1 MTATNDSRICKVALA
16 LAEMGLPTF
25 PLLPG
30 KKTPQVDGGF
40 KAATVD
46 EAQLRRWFNGEAN
59 QKRNIG
65 IPTGPVSGLLVID
78 HDPYKPGAE
87 NSLTDLEA
95 KLGPLVPTFTVR
107 TRAGGFHYFFQYPDD
122 HDVRCSNGKFG
133 KGLDIKGNGGY
144 VVAIGSFVEK
154 DANGH
159 AGWYKPANDLPIAKL
174 PDAWVK
180 HLATAK
186 GATGATGA
194 KATVAMA
201 GGKPSEGLAAF
212 AAGVGGFTLP
222 EVIEEGT
229 RNQTLHDYLWSLQGR
244 GVPFDQAIQMVR
256 EANLTRCRT
265 PLDDAEMDL
274 ICREENRKPTSA
286 GEMTAGGQGASL
298 DTRNSM
304 GDLLNASL
312 AAKVAGGRLKFV
324 EGADEWLAYDEAT
337 GWVQAP
343 PFAAVNNFKT
353 VLELMKTEAAQ
364 LYQADHESPVAKKLM
379 AHIAKSSSLRA
390 ITAAVELS
398 KAEAGVTCRLVDT
411 DKDPLIIGLRNG
423 NFDLRTFKI
432 LGHDPDLMVTKRA
445 SVTYDPDAKCPRF
458 DAFIERI
465 LPDAAVRGFVQ
476 RYLATCLTGIVA
488 DQLMVYFHGSGE
500 NGKSKLIELMHWL
513 LGDYS
518 RKIAT
523 EMITRHKR
531 NPQGA
536 SPDLLALYGA
546 RMIWANETSEGTYVD
561 EARLKELVG
570 GDTITARGLYA
581 KRDVNFPPSHKLVL
595 IGNHDLL
602 VSDVGHAF
610 WRRVAKVPFEV
621 TITPQEKDPHILNK
635 LMAEGAGVFNWLLD
649 GLREYRRIGLA
660 TPNRIIAATQQ
671 YREDQDLI
679 REFLHESGRVD
690 LKREGEMEK
699 SGLYCEYRNWCEQ
712 SGLRPMSQKSLTRRL
727 AHHNVVQDPGRRKYL
742 GIAPATLARTR

>member
-30 KKTPQVDGGF
+30 KKTPLVTGGF

-46 EAQLRRWFNGEAN
+46 EAQLRRWFNGESN
-59 QKRNIG
+59 EKRNAG

-78 HDPYKPGAE
+78 HDPYKSGAE

-95 KLGPLVPTFTVR
+95 ELGPLPPTFTVR
-107 TRAGGFHYFFQYPDD
+107 TRAGGYHYFFQFPDE
-122 HDVRCSNGKFG
+122 HDIRCSNGKFG
-133 KGLDIKGNGGY
+133 KGLDVKGNGGY
-144 VVAIGSFVEK
+144 VVAIGGFVEA
-154 DANGH
+154 DANGP

-174 PDAWVK
+174 PEAWAK

-186 GATGATGA
+186 GATGA

-222 EVIEEGT
+222 KPIRQGT
-229 RNQTLHDYLWSLQGR
+229 RNDTLQRYLWHLQGR
-244 GVPFDQAIQMVR
+244 GVPPDIASQLVR
-256 EANLTRCRT
+256 DANNTHCEP
-265 PLDDAEMDL
+265 PLDDAEVDL
-274 ICREENRKPTSA
+274 ILRPGNLKPTSA

-324 EGADEWLAYDEAT
+324 EGADEWLAYAEDT

-343 PFAAVNNFKT
+343 PFAAVNNFKA
-353 VLELMKTEAAQ
+353 VLELMKAEAAT

-398 KAEAGVTCRLVDT
+398 KAEAGVTCRLIDT
-411 DKDPLIIGLRNG
+411 DKDPLIIGLQNG
-423 NFDLRTFKI
+423 NFDLRTFKL
-432 LGHDPDLMVTKRA
+432 LGHDPSQMVTKRA
-445 SVTYDPDAKCPRF
+445 SVAYDPDAKCPRF

-465 LPDAAVRGFVQ
+465 LPDADVRGFVQ
-476 RYLATCLTGIVA
+476 RFFGSTLTGVVA
-488 DQLMVYFHGSGE
+488 DHVMVYLNGSGE
-500 NGKSKLIELMHWL
+500 NGKSKLIECMNWL
-513 LGDYS
+513 LGDYA

-523 EMITRHKR
+523 DMLVRGKR

-536 SPDLLALYGA
+536 SPDLLALYGQ
-546 RMIWANETSEGTYVD
+546 RLVWANETSEGVYFD

-595 IGNHDLL
+595 IGNHDPL
-602 VSDVGHAF
+602 VTDVGHAF
-610 WRRVAKVPFEV
+610 WRRVAKVPFDV
-621 TITPQEKDPHILNK
+621 TITPQEKDPHLLDK

-660 TPNRIIAATQQ
+660 TPNRILAATQQ

-699 SGLYCEYRNWCEQ
+699 AGLYCEYRNWCDQ

-727 AHHNVVQDPGRRKYL
+727 ASHNVVQDPGRRKYL
-742 GIAPATLARTR
+742 GVAPATMAQAR